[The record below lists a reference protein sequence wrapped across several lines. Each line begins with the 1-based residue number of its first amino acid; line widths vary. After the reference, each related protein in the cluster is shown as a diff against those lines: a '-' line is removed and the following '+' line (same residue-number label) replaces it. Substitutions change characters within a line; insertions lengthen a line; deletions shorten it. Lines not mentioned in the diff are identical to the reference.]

1 MDAAGVPLPGARMGA
16 AGKGAAARALQQVA
30 RNASRVLANSSS
42 QAGAALA
49 AAATRGGGN
58 ASAAGGAAGAGGEVL
73 VLEVVEEVGDDELLV
88 DESPWFAVLMLYFL
102 LVEFSRRAPP
112 PPRQRLRGALFA
124 PTPTP
129 PTPAWLVET
138 TNLLNRSLPPPP
150 TQPPPPPPPNQKQ
163 FLMIGAQAALVV
175 WRQRHRASYER
186 VTFAALWVVPAGC
199 ALGLGFWR
207 FVGVWTLYSLATAAV
222 LYAPV
227 TAAYGPRVAALAARL
242 TGTGAAGGAA
252 PGRAFTRR
260 ARALVDHN
268 TPRRVYSWFLAVF
281 AVSRAMG
288 VAGYVMVLLEVFGAG
303 PLLSLF
309 LPAGAS
315 LTLLFYGLYF
325 GILTRDCAE
334 LAAESMALLL
344 GAGGGMGRSGGSGG
358 GGGGGA
364 ANGGGGGNG
373 NGAGAGGGLA
383 SAGPRLGL
391 TANACGICSGEMLDY
406 SHLGEALPEGVEPC
420 VQLRACK
427 HSFHLLCVKGWA
439 VVGKKDLCPVC
450 NEKVE
455 LRSLLGDNPWE
466 TSNVQW
472 LQQMDM
478 FRYLVAYLP
487 LVLLAF
493 SAFVHLFPDH
503 AHRHMGVK
511 HPFRQ
516 TTATVVGVVEV
527 GGGGV
532 GVGGGVDL
540 GGGAAGALGGAAG
553 GGGGGALAA
562 AGGVSAR

>member
-1 MDAAGVPLPGARMGA
+1 
-16 AGKGAAARALQQVA
+16 
-30 RNASRVLANSSS
+30 
-42 QAGAALA
+42 
-49 AAATRGGGN
+49 
-58 ASAAGGAAGAGGEVL
+58 
-73 VLEVVEEVGDDELLV
+73 
-88 DESPWFAVLMLYFL
+88 
-102 LVEFSRRAPP
+102 
-112 PPRQRLRGALFA
+112 
-124 PTPTP
+124 
-129 PTPAWLVET
+129 
-138 TNLLNRSLPPPP
+138 
-150 TQPPPPPPPNQKQ
+150 
-163 FLMIGAQAALVV
+163 MIGAQAALVV

-199 ALGLGFWR
+199 AVGLGFWR
-207 FVGVWTLYSLATAAV
+207 FVAVWTVYSLATAAV

-227 TAAYGPRVAALAARL
+227 TAAHGPRLAALAARL
-242 TGTGAAGGAA
+242 AGGGANNGGAA

-281 AVSRAMG
+281 AVSRAIG

-303 PLLSLF
+303 PLMSAVGF
-309 LPAGAS
+309 PPGAS

-344 GAGGGMGRSGGSGG
+344 GAGGTGGGSR
-358 GGGGGA
+358 GGA
-364 ANGGGGGNG
+364 AAGGASPANGNGNGGGGL
-373 NGAGAGGGLA
+373 GGGG
-383 SAGPRLGL
+383 AGPRLGL

-450 NEKVE
+450 NEKVD
-455 LRSLLGDNPWE
+455 LRPLLGTNPWE

-487 LVLLAF
+487 LVLMAF
-493 SAFVHLFPDH
+493 SAFVHLFPEH
-503 AHRHMGVK
+503 AHRHTGVR
-511 HPFRQ
+511 HPFL
-516 TTATVVGVVEV
+516 VVGATGARPTGAAGAGS
-527 GGGGV
+527 GGGGAAAAAAA
-532 GVGGGVDL
+532 GAAALSGA
-540 GGGAAGALGGAAG
+540 GGGAAGGPAGALAVGAG
-553 GGGGGALAA
+553 GGVPG
-562 AGGVSAR
+562 R

>member
-1 MDAAGVPLPGARMGA
+1 
-16 AGKGAAARALQQVA
+16 
-30 RNASRVLANSSS
+30 
-42 QAGAALA
+42 
-49 AAATRGGGN
+49 
-58 ASAAGGAAGAGGEVL
+58 
-73 VLEVVEEVGDDELLV
+73 
-88 DESPWFAVLMLYFL
+88 
-102 LVEFSRRAPP
+102 
-112 PPRQRLRGALFA
+112 
-124 PTPTP
+124 
-129 PTPAWLVET
+129 
-138 TNLLNRSLPPPP
+138 
-150 TQPPPPPPPNQKQ
+150 
-163 FLMIGAQAALVV
+163 MIGAQAALVV

-199 ALGLGFWR
+199 AVGLGFWR
-207 FVGVWTLYSLATAAV
+207 FVAVWTIYSLATAAV

-227 TAAYGPRVAALAARL
+227 MAAYGPRLAMLAARL
-242 TGTGAAGGAA
+242 TGGGSAGGGGVDGGHAA
-252 PGRAFTRR
+252 PGRALTRR

-344 GAGGGMGRSGGSGG
+344 GAGGGGLGG

-364 ANGGGGGNG
+364 GGGGANGNGGG
-373 NGAGAGGGLA
+373 ALA
-383 SAGPRLGL
+383 AGPRLGL

-420 VQLRACK
+420 VQLRTCK

-450 NEKVE
+450 NEKVD

-503 AHRHMGVK
+503 AHKHMGVK
-511 HPFRQ
+511 HPFKA
-516 TTATVVGVVEV
+516 TTVAVVEV
-527 GGGGV
+527 GGGG
-532 GVGGGVDL
+532 
-540 GGGAAGALGGAAG
+540 GGAGAA
-553 GGGGGALAA
+553 GALAA